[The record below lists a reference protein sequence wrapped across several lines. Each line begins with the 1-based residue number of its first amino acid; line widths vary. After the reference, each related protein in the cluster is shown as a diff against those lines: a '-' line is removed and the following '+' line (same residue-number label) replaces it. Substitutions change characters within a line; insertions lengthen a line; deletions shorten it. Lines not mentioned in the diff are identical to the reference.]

1 MKNVSEPKYLT
12 DDIYTACLEI
22 SKNVTKDEWNKEL
35 FLVMIW
41 NVFTGIM
48 KYYIDNGRDQWDIG
62 RTWFLNEDDRGLYVV
77 YYSNGESEV
86 EIVNNAALLKGL
98 DYIECKDNAIEVT
111 EEEWNKAI
119 FVKSL

>member
-1 MKNVSEPKYLT
+1 
-12 DDIYTACLEI
+12 
-22 SKNVTKDEWNKEL
+22 
-35 FLVMIW
+35 
-41 NVFTGIM
+41 M